1 MIDTFRFELISPER
15 VLMSVDVERVI
26 VPGNDGD
33 FVVLAGHAPVVSTLR
48 PGVLGV
54 TVGSVRKYLFVKS
67 GFVEVDPYRLTTF
80 TEKAYDLEELSAATI
95 TDELKTAEAELT
107 AAKDD
112 SAKRMADALVS
123 ELKQLLARAA

>member
-1 MIDTFRFELISPER
+1 
-15 VLMSVDVERVI
+15 MSVDVERVI